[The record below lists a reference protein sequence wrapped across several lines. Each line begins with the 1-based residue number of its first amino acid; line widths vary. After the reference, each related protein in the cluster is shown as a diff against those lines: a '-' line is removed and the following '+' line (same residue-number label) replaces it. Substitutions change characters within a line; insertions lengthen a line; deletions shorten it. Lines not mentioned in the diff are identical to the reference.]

1 MKTIDTLYKKYKDP
15 IKMIHFLTSG
25 KSNYSKSM
33 ISHMITNILNKY
45 PTQRVSKT
53 YKHSAPIN
61 VVSVSPN
68 MLPPAP
74 VPPSNE
80 KSTTRKVKKG
90 KSFFSK
96 LFT

>member
-1 MKTIDTLYKKYKDP
+1 MKAIDILYKKYKDP

-45 PTQRVSKT
+45 PIQRVSKT
-53 YKHSAPIN
+53 YKYSAPIN
-61 VVSVSPN
+61 ILAVPPN
-68 MLPPAP
+68 MPAP